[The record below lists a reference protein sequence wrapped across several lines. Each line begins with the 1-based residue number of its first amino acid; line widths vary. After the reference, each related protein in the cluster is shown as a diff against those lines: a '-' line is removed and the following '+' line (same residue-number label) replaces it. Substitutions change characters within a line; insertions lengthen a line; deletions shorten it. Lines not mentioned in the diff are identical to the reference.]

1 MPAAKRRV
9 SKTDIKGCSTKGT
22 NMKTKF
28 VHVGIILTLTT
39 LVSFSPSALA
49 VEGGM
54 QRPISGMQIAPFAG
68 VIPPEPGFDVVV
80 SEIYYSGSI
89 GGAANVAIG
98 GLFVANVDVKAS
110 FTPITLLY
118 IWPTPTKEWNFAS
131 AVGFPL
137 AWVECEVSLF
147 IRYIRDNRYR
157 FE

>member
-1 MPAAKRRV
+1 
-9 SKTDIKGCSTKGT
+9 
-22 NMKTKF
+22 MKMQTYLITICVAF
-28 VHVGIILTLTT
+28 A
-39 LVSFSPSALA
+39 LVSAVLFPASAYA

-89 GGAANVAIG
+89 GGAANVPIA

-118 IWPTPTKEWNFAS
+118 IWPTPTNS
-131 AVGFPL
+131 
-137 AWVECEVSLF
+137 
-147 IRYIRDNRYR
+147 
-157 FE
+157 